1 MRGAPFP
8 SHPGVLISTALAC
21 LPDFVQPGAACE
33 RASNC
38 QPRALP
44 AARPAILASRGWL
57 APGEPPRRARAAE
70 EAEET
75 GWKYIH
81 GDVFRPP
88 RHLSLFCA
96 CVGTGTQMLAMAAC
110 ICALALAGVFFPYN
124 RGALLTACVV
134 RGAPRRAPPPRARP
148 SACAPALRQHAAA
161 GPRGLPTSSPSGVL
175 LPCSQGRPARPC
187 ARLT

>member
-1 MRGAPFP
+1 VRGAPFP

-124 RGALLTACVV
+124 RV
-134 RGAPRRAPPPRARP
+134 RGARRAATRSAAPCPPERLRACLAPTCGCRPSRPAHIFPLWRPPP
-148 SACAPALRQHAAA
+148 L
-161 GPRGLPTSSPSGVL
+161 
-175 LPCSQGRPARPC
+175 
-187 ARLT
+187 